1 MVIAVP
7 LVRMVQM
14 ALDEM
19 VGVAAMRNRFMS
31 ASSSMR
37 VFGIVL
43 PTGVSRGTSGRI
55 RTTLCQGMFIHMPLV
70 GAVKMPVVQV
80 IDVTLVLNRGV
91 PAA

>member
-1 MVIAVP
+1 MVIAVA

-31 ASSSMR
+31 ASRSMR
-37 VFGIVL
+37 VLGVVL

-70 GAVKMPVVQV
+70 GAMKMPVVQV
-80 IDVTLVLNRGV
+80 VDVTFMLNRGV
-91 PAA
+91 PAT